1 MGKNGS
7 HTVHKGRTQAK
18 SSISKVDEMDVSPVA
33 STAPLGTQELALLRA
48 LINCSGRVV
57 GRRELARLA
66 GMTALHERRCD
77 SLLVSIRK
85 TLGSDSIRTVRGR
98 GWILNIDNLEQATAL
113 VAA

>member
-1 MGKNGS
+1 
-7 HTVHKGRTQAK
+7 
-18 SSISKVDEMDVSPVA
+18 MDVSPVA
-33 STAPLGTQELALLRA
+33 SNAPLGTQELALLRA

-57 GRRELARLA
+57 SRRELARLA

-98 GWILNIDNLEQATAL
+98 GWMLNVDNLEQATVL
-113 VAA
+113 AAA

>member
-1 MGKNGS
+1 
-7 HTVHKGRTQAK
+7 
-18 SSISKVDEMDVSPVA
+18 MDVPPVDSA
-33 STAPLGTQELALLRA
+33 APLGTQELALLRA
-48 LINCSGRVV
+48 LIGCSGRVV
-57 GRRELARLA
+57 SRRELARLA
-66 GMTALHERRCD
+66 GMSALHERRCD

>member
-1 MGKNGS
+1 MDLPPVNG
-7 HTVHKGRTQAK
+7 
-18 SSISKVDEMDVSPVA
+18 
-33 STAPLGTQELALLRA
+33 TAPLGTQELALLRA
-48 LINCSGRVV
+48 LIDCSGRVV

-66 GMTALHERRCD
+66 GMSALHERRCD

>member
-1 MGKNGS
+1 
-7 HTVHKGRTQAK
+7 
-18 SSISKVDEMDVSPVA
+18 MDVPPVNSA
-33 STAPLGTQELALLRA
+33 APLGTQELALLRA
-48 LINCSGRVV
+48 LIDCSGRVV

-66 GMTALHERRCD
+66 GMSALHERRCD